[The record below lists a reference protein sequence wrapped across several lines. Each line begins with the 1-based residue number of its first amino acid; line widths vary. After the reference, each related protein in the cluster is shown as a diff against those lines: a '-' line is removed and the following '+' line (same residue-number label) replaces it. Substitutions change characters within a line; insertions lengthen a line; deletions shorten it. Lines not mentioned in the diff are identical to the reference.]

1 MNFKLNTSS
10 ANYVRGFKRF
20 FVYSVAEIDR
30 PINASAPVFLPSYPQ
45 RKLLQFDII
54 LTQKEEPAVFGRLL
68 SACYFVKHY
77 VVRIRFLPCAS
88 SRSFSSWANAVKNFF
103 CK

>member
-10 ANYVRGFKRF
+10 ANYVRDFERF
-20 FVYSVAEIDR
+20 FVYSVAGIDR
-30 PINASAPVFLPSYPQ
+30 PIDAIALVFLPSYPQ
-45 RKLLQFDII
+45 RKLLRIDII
-54 LTQKEEPAVFGRLL
+54 STQKREPAVFGRLL
-68 SACYFVKHY
+68 GACYLVKHY
-77 VVRIRFLPCAS
+77 IVRIVFLPCAS